1 MKKPALLTKSLSG
14 LASLALILASTPTL
28 QIYAEELPAEEAVLE
43 SEMEESIPSIY
54 TVTEFLDFQKNAEGS
69 FVNEE
74 TQTKYGSLTAEPGT
88 SLDQLPLPAK
98 LVLNGYWEADG
109 SDVLTTLELTD
120 FDWKLKS
127 DIGEI
132 YSESTPEGSYVFVPD
147 LDSYAE
153 SSDSIDAIKLA
164 EGVKLLEI
172 PVTIALPE
180 AETTETAP
188 PETEYAEPLPV
199 ETEYTEPAPAETEY
213 IEPAPSETEY
223 IEPAPAETEYT
234 EPAPS
239 ETEYTEPA
247 PSETDNGD
255 ILIVDDNG
263 EDVAPEE
270 DIFSGLDDSIL
281 GGDFTEDTVLYDE
294 SGNPIEDLSETEMI
308 AVTESE
314 PAETEAA
321 APMET
326 EAAEPETAAPA
337 GTEAAE
343 PQTSAPAETEA
354 TETEAPAP
362 ADPVYEAPIT
372 ASLAL
377 KDAIGNNLYTYN
389 DAVTGQNL
397 LTLTDGMTINVP
409 ALPCNSDIGKI
420 AIEFVSDGKTFTLSY
435 SDGTENA
442 AGLWDFTAG
451 SLTLKLKVADTANT
465 VVAEYSIIMNVTKNA
480 HTWSA
485 ATCTEDQKCSVCGTT
500 NPGTALGHTWT
511 DPTCTEDQKC
521 SVCGTTNPGT
531 ALGHD
536 WEAATCTTPKT
547 CNRCGATE
555 GKALGH
561 DLQDDWEVTRTSTDT
576 VHGEQIRFCH
586 RDNCDYSETRALNI
600 IGNPNNN
607 TIANL
612 AEGGQYNLN
621 TKITFTAVGAAMGN
635 TSPINGDVRYVPLSW
650 NIQNTPGNFMDN
662 FTGAFSI
669 SKAGSYTVTVTFQK
683 QLYQDGWKA
692 TDIVDTK
699 SVTFNVGNLVQGT
712 LVEGTADGIKINPQ
726 TGDSTPIIPLAVAA
740 VVALAAIIGV
750 VIYKKKKA

>member
-28 QIYAEELPAEEAVLE
+28 QIYAEELPAEETVLE
-43 SEMEESIPSIY
+43 TEMQESIPSIY
-54 TVTEFLDFQKNAEGS
+54 TVTEWIDFQKDAEGS
-69 FVNEE
+69 FVDEE
-74 TQTKYGSLTAEPGT
+74 TKEKYGDLTADPGT
-88 SLDQLPLPAK
+88 SLDQLPLPEK
-98 LVLNGYWEADG
+98 LILNGYWEEDG
-109 SDVLTTLELTD
+109 PDVLTTFELTD

-127 DIGEI
+127 DIGEV
-132 YSESTPEGSYVFVPD
+132 YSEATPEGSYVFVPD
-147 LDSYAE
+147 LEAYAE
-153 SSDSIDAIKLA
+153 DADSIDEFKLA
-164 EGVKLLEI
+164 DGVKLLEI

-180 AETTETAP
+180 AETETSEETEEAP
-188 PETEYAEPLPV
+188 LETEYAEPLPV
-199 ETEYTEPAPAETEY
+199 ETED
-213 IEPAPSETEY
+213 S
-223 IEPAPAETEYT
+223 EPAPAETEYT
-234 EPAPS
+234 EPV
-239 ETEYTEPA
+239 T
-247 PSETDNGD
+247 ETDDGD
-255 ILIVDDNG
+255 ILIVDGNG

-270 DIFSGLDDSIL
+270 DIFSGLDDSLL
-281 GGDFTEDTVLYDE
+281 GGDTGEDMVFYDE
-294 SGNPIEDLSETEMI
+294 NGNPIADPSETEMI
-308 AVTESE
+308 AVTEGAT
-314 PAETEAA
+314 AETEIT
-321 APMET
+321 APIET
-326 EAAEPETAAPA
+326 EAAEPETAAPV
-337 GTEAAE
+337 
-343 PQTSAPAETEA
+343 ETEA
-354 TETEAPAP
+354 VETEAPAPTETDAAETEAPAP

-409 ALPCNSDIGKI
+409 ALPCNTDIGKI
-420 AIEFVSDGKTFTLSY
+420 VIEFASEGKTFTLSY
-435 SDGTENA
+435 SDGTENT

-465 VVAEYSIIMNVTKNA
+465 DVEEYSIIMNVTRNA

-485 ATCTEDQKCSVCGTT
+485 ANCTEDQKCTVCGAT
-500 NPGTALGHTWT
+500 NPGTALGHTWK
-511 DPTCTEDQKC
+511 DATCTEDQIC
-521 SVCGTTNPGT
+521 TVCGATNPGT

-536 WEAATCTTPKT
+536 WKAATCTTPKT
-547 CNRCGATE
+547 CNRCGATK

-561 DLQDDWEVTRTSTDT
+561 DLQDDWEVTRASTDT

-635 TSPINGDVRYVPLSW
+635 TSPINGDIRYVPLSW

-662 FTGAFSI
+662 FTGSFSI

-683 QLYQDGWKA
+683 QIYQDGWQA

-750 VIYKKKKA
+750 VIYRKKKA